1 MPLESIAKS
10 GLCHK
15 THDVYMI
22 DNQGH
27 YIYKF
32 EKQIAKQIAKVMRKQ
47 KTLSVQWDNKN
58 KVYLLFFTDSYGTT
72 HFAGVFQ

>member
-27 YIYKF
+27 YVYRFDKGM
-32 EKQIAKQIAKVMRKQ
+32 AKQIAKAMRKQ
-47 KTLSVQWDNKN
+47 ETLRVVWDNKE
-58 KVYLLFFTDSYGTT
+58 KVYLLFFKDSSGTE
-72 HFAGVFQ
+72 HFSGVFM